1 MYRLMIADD
10 EIDKLESL
18 RDNYNW
24 EKSNIQ
30 ICCEAQDG
38 MEAYEQ
44 LVKEQPDICIMDIK
58 MPVIDGL
65 EAIKRAKD
73 QGVNTKFIMLS
84 GYDDFHYAQQ
94 ALRLSTIEYLLKP
107 CKLSDIM
114 QAVLKCVNQIE
125 EERRQMKLIK
135 NYRNLFNGYLENLK
149 YQFLVGLITGKQKAG
164 SDFSDKIT
172 RYNLD
177 VLTAD
182 FAVCTIIFDQ
192 ETLRSYSSDS
202 AFAQIIEIINK
213 KLSRHFELETFVYN
227 NQIVLI
233 VSMHNILASFDDFVE
248 SLSSI
253 TTFTKLHIDLNCSI
267 GISDVKCGA
276 AYLYEAFQEA
286 DLTAEAA
293 IFSFDRDVVFFAEME
308 KDNYQYPIDAE
319 KKVMAAIGKDENQ
332 IHQAVDEFF
341 SDCKR
346 KISTPKMH
354 TQNMATILVYNILKT
369 LLERNQNSEGLSEKI
384 NQTVRKILNGSNLE
398 NIKET
403 IVEFILSF
411 TKQSG
416 KKNTSLIGQTVVS
429 YLHNNYSKKISLES
443 VADAVHVTPSYL
455 STLFKQQTGLNL
467 IEYLNRYRIENS
479 KALLGDIN
487 LKIYEVAYQVGF
499 QDEKYFY
506 LLFKRY
512 TGLTAMQYR
521 NSILEFESVS

>member
-332 IHQAVDEFF
+332 IHQAVDEF
-341 SDCKR
+341 SQTAK
-346 KISTPKMH
+346 
-354 TQNMATILVYNILKT
+354 
-369 LLERNQNSEGLSEKI
+369 EK
-384 NQTVRKILNGSNLE
+384 
-398 NIKET
+398 
-403 IVEFILSF
+403 
-411 TKQSG
+411 
-416 KKNTSLIGQTVVS
+416 
-429 YLHNNYSKKISLES
+429 
-443 VADAVHVTPSYL
+443 
-455 STLFKQQTGLNL
+455 
-467 IEYLNRYRIENS
+467 
-479 KALLGDIN
+479 
-487 LKIYEVAYQVGF
+487 
-499 QDEKYFY
+499 
-506 LLFKRY
+506 
-512 TGLTAMQYR
+512 
-521 NSILEFESVS
+521 